1 MSLRN
6 KLLIFSIILALIPI
20 GFAGKEMIRITR
32 DELISSANDKLL
44 TVANKVSLDI
54 DGFIR
59 SDLLWM
65 VKKAVETEELG
76 INEKVSLMTEAMK
89 NETDFVAFQISVKGF
104 ASPLIVTQDEFSD
117 KLKQSSADPVSI
129 LKVVPE
135 KIASLQKDEEIFV
148 GDLTY
153 IKEVKAWLVTAILPM
168 KVTGLDA
175 AFSARINMG
184 SFIKSISEDS
194 STHKV
199 FITLVDSKG
208 HKIFDPESSDIS
220 QFDLVKTVKK
230 VLSSKTRTGGVETY
244 VRPSGQEMLGAY
256 AFSHT
261 LDWGIIVEQYKSNAY
276 MAVAQMR
283 QSLIFWLIIGFSIA
297 VVGAV
302 VVSVSLTRPLQRLTK
317 AARKIAQGDLSVRIE
332 EKVPRDE
339 IGELSRTFNHMV
351 SELREYID
359 KLTETTK
366 AKERAESELKLA
378 WNIQQSFLPKNF
390 PKLKEIDVWGKC
402 DPAREVGGDYFDF
415 FKIDNENYGMVI
427 GDVSGKGAQA
437 ALFMAVSRTLFR
449 ILSAQEYSPELVLT
463 KFNDQLVALDQGAN
477 MFITVFYG
485 VFNIKTS
492 VLCYSSA
499 GHNMPYIKS
508 SESNGTFQMLPAM
521 KTMVAGMMD
530 GIPMELA
537 ETHMHH
543 GDIVVLYTDGMTEAI
558 NEEDEEFGE
567 ERLEELLNRYSNLS
581 AKDMCNSLI
590 QDVQVFQ
597 GTKPQFDDMTMFI
610 LKVNSP
616 ASA

>member
-153 IKEVKAWLVTAILPM
+153 IKEVEAWLVTAILPM

-184 SFIKSISEDS
+184 SFIKSISKDS

-199 FITLVDSKG
+199 FITLTDSKG

-220 QFDLVKTVKK
+220 QFDLVETVKK

-332 EKVPRDE
+332 KKVPRDE

-508 SESNGTFQMLPAM
+508 SQSNETFQMLPAM

-616 ASA
+616 ANA

>member
-59 SDLLWM
+59 SDLLRII
-65 VKKAVETEELG
+65 KKAVETEELG

-104 ASPLIVTQDEFSD
+104 ASPLIVTQDKFSD
-117 KLKQSSADPVSI
+117 KLKESSADPVSI
-129 LKVVPE
+129 LKVLPE
-135 KIASLQKDEEIFV
+135 KITNLRKQEEVFA

-153 IKEVKAWLVTAILPM
+153 IKEVNAWLVTAILPM
-168 KVTGLDA
+168 KVSGLDA

-184 SFIKSISEDS
+184 SLIKSISKDS
-194 STHKV
+194 STHKI

-208 HKIFDPESSDIS
+208 HKIFDPDSSDLS
-220 QFDLVKTVKK
+220 RFKLVETVKK
-230 VLSSKTRTGGVETY
+230 VLNSNTRTGGVETY
-244 VRPSGQEMLGAY
+244 ARPSGEEMLGAY

-276 MAVAQMR
+276 MAVSQMR
-283 QSLIFWLIIGFSIA
+283 QSLIFWGIIGFSIA

-302 VVSVSLTRPLQRLTK
+302 IVSVSLTRPLQRLTK

-332 EKVPRDE
+332 KKMPRDE
-339 IGELSRTFNHMV
+339 IGELSKTFNRMV
-351 SELREYID
+351 NDLREHID

-449 ILSAQEYSPELVLT
+449 ILSAQDYSPELVLT

-477 MFITVFYG
+477 MFITVFYA
-485 VFNIKTS
+485 VFNTKTS
-492 VLCYSSA
+492 MLCYSSA

-508 SESNGTFQMLPAM
+508 SQSNGIFQMLPAM

-543 GDIVVLYTDGMTEAI
+543 GDVIVLYTDGMTEAI
-558 NEEDEEFGE
+558 DEDDEEFGE
-567 ERLEELLNRYSNLS
+567 ERLEELLNKYSHLS
-581 AKDMCNSLI
+581 AKDMCNNLI

-610 LKVNSP
+610 LKINSP
-616 ASA
+616 DS